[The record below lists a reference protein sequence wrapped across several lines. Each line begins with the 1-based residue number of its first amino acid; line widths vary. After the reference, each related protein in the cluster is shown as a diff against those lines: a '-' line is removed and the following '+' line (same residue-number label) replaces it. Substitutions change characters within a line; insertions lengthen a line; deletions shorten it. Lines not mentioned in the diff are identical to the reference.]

1 MKSVDP
7 KSFQVLCRQ
16 GRLARRL
23 RYWLKN
29 SIKWG
34 NRMIHCYKSILG
46 AFILFCA
53 APVFAKDTPLP
64 SIQALAPEMFTTQGM
79 QTKTYQEKLLAKH
92 PVIVALF
99 SPSGGQ
105 LILYRPNHKPLIAP
119 ALPQAQDYE
128 LASII
133 EHTAMATYAMAI
145 YGMNNPSAS
154 PSWKNQMQSYQVKIE
169 AADSHVDDL
178 PIPIAEKK
186 LFHDILRITNHF
198 IITNIKYNALS
209 EQETASYAKNLKPYF
224 VELSQIVIS
233 DEVNHWMQVVAD
245 WKQLLGNEWN
255 NTYGVVMYIDT
266 RPQNNIL
273 LGILAHYMDSNAI
286 GKQLFYFTAN
296 TYSPTAAEAIQL
308 LAKATPDKVLAE
320 EVYGEYYLSYSQI
333 LGQRARAAMK
343 FYQTPNVID

>member
-1 MKSVDP
+1 
-7 KSFQVLCRQ
+7 
-16 GRLARRL
+16 
-23 RYWLKN
+23 
-29 SIKWG
+29 
-34 NRMIHCYKSILG
+34 MIRCYKSVLG
-46 AFILFCA
+46 ALALFCT
-53 APVFAKDTPLP
+53 APVFAKDTPLQ
-64 SIQALAPEMFTTQGM
+64 SIQALAPEMFITLSM

-105 LILYRPNHKPLIAP
+105 FVLYRPNHPPIIAP

-145 YGMNNPSAS
+145 YGMNNPSTTL
-154 PSWKNQMQSYQVKIE
+154 SWQSQMQSYQEKIE
-169 AADSHVDDL
+169 AADSNVDAL
-178 PIPIAEKK
+178 NIPVAEKQI
-186 LFHDILRITNHF
+186 FHDILRITNHF
-198 IITNIKYNALS
+198 IATNIKHKALS

-233 DEVNHWMQVVAD
+233 GEVNHWMQVVAD
-245 WKQLLGNEWN
+245 WKQLLGNEWS

-273 LGILAHYMDSNAI
+273 LGILAHYMGSEAI
-286 GKQLFYFTAN
+286 GKQLFYFTAD
-296 TYSPTAAEAIQL
+296 TYSPTAGQAIQL
-308 LAKATPDKVLAE
+308 LAKATPDKALAE
-320 EVYGEYYLSYSQI
+320 EVYGKYYLSYSQI

-343 FYQTPNVID
+343 PYQNPNTTGSR